1 MHLDQKSSYRVSLRP
16 ALLTGGI
23 LRIPDS
29 GALLNYR
36 C

>member
-1 MHLDQKSSYRVSLRP
+1 MHLDQKSSYRVALRP
-16 ALLTGGI
+16 ALVTGWI

-29 GALLNYR
+29 VALLNYR